1 MKNMKKLTI
10 ALTLGLLIFGTG
22 ISFAMRHSGGHSG
35 HGSSAPA
42 ASSGHD
48 AHHGSAPAS
57 SGQGAGHMG
66 MTMTDDMEML
76 GTETVDGVK
85 AMAHISDTSE
95 AMAAAG
101 MKQTHHLMVAFEDAA
116 TMAAIESG
124 RVAVRVVTP
133 SGKTLP
139 AVSLPGMEGAFGG
152 DVELS
157 EKGMYTLQVGTQLQ
171 DNKARQ
177 YEFKYEVK

>member
-1 MKNMKKLTI
+1 MKKMTKLTI
-10 ALTLGLLIFGTG
+10 TLILALLILGTG
-22 ISFAMRHSGGHSG
+22 ISFAMHHSVGHSS
-35 HGSSAPA
+35 HGSSTPA
-42 ASSGHD
+42 KSGHD
-48 AHHGSAPAS
+48 AHSSSTKEAS
-57 SGQGAGHMG
+57 GHADGHMG
-66 MTMTDDMEML
+66 MAMTDDMEML
-76 GTETVDGVK
+76 GTKTLDGVK
-85 AMAHISDTSE
+85 AMAHISDTSA

-139 AVSLPGMEGAFGG
+139 AVSLPGMDGAFGG

-157 EKGMYTLQVGTQLQ
+157 EKGIYTLQVGTQVH

-177 YEFKYEVK
+177 YEFQYEVK

>member
-1 MKNMKKLTI
+1 MKKMTKLTI
-10 ALTLGLLIFGTG
+10 TLTLGLLILGTG
-22 ISFAMRHSGGHSG
+22 ISFAMHHSSGHSG

-42 ASSGHD
+42 ASGHD
-48 AHHGSAPAS
+48 AHSSSTKEAS
-57 SGQGAGHMG
+57 GHADGHMG
-66 MTMTDDMEML
+66 MTMTDDMEMI
-76 GTETVDGVK
+76 GTKTLDGVK

-101 MKQTHHLMVAFEDAA
+101 MKQTHHLMVAFEDTA
-116 TMAAIESG
+116 TMAAIDSG
-124 RVAVRVVTP
+124 RVAVRIVTP

-139 AVSLPGMEGAFGG
+139 AVSLPGMDGAFGG

-157 EKGMYTLQVGTQLQ
+157 EKGTYTLQVGTQVH

-177 YEFKYEVK
+177 YEFQYEVK

>member
-1 MKNMKKLTI
+1 MKKSMKLIVCT
-10 ALTLGLLIFGTG
+10 TLSLLLATAGL
-22 ISFAMRHSGGHSG
+22 SMAMNHGGGHSS

-42 ASSGHD
+42 KSGHD
-48 AHHGSAPAS
+48 AHQMKATSQADH
-57 SGQGAGHMG
+57 SGGHMG
-66 MTMTDDMEML
+66 MEMSADMEML
-76 GTETVDGVK
+76 GTKTVDSVK

-116 TMAAIESG
+116 TMAAIDSG
-124 RVAVRVVTP
+124 RVAVRIVTP
-133 SGKTLP
+133 GGQTLP
-139 AVSLPGMEGAFGG
+139 AIPLQGMEGGFGG

-157 EKGMYTLQVGTQLQ
+157 EKGTYTLQVGSQLH

-177 YEFKYEVK
+177 FEFQYQVK

>member
-1 MKNMKKLTI
+1 MKKMTKLTI
-10 ALTLGLLIFGTG
+10 ALTLGLLILGTG
-22 ISFAMRHSGGHSG
+22 ISFAMHHSSGHSG
-35 HGSSAPA
+35 HGSKTKA
-42 ASSGHD
+42 ASGHD
-48 AHHGSAPAS
+48 AHSSSTKEAS
-57 SGQGAGHMG
+57 GHADGHMG
-66 MTMTDDMEML
+66 MTMTDDMEMI
-76 GTETVDGVK
+76 GTKTLDGVK

-116 TMAAIESG
+116 TMAAIDSG
-124 RVAVRVVTP
+124 RVAVRIVTP

-139 AVSLPGMEGAFGG
+139 AVSLPGMDGAFGG

-157 EKGMYTLQVGTQLQ
+157 EKGTYTLQVGTQVH

-177 YEFKYEVK
+177 YEFQYEVK